1 MAKKIDHSLK
11 NIRLRTSAL
20 AVASCL
26 AFSALPL
33 TAHAAGLGKVTVFSA
48 LGQPLRAEVEL
59 SATRE
64 ELSGMKAQLASPD
77 AFKQAGLDYAMTL
90 TGIRFSIDKNASG
103 QPIIKLS
110 SDKPINDPFVDML
123 LELNWPSGRL
133 VREYTFLLDPPELAA
148 KAAPPMTPALS
159 RPAVPARPAIETPAP
174 ARAEKPE
181 AARPR
186 AQESAAR
193 PAESAESA
201 EGREV
206 KRGDTLNKIASELKP
221 EGVSLEQ
228 MLVGLLRANQD
239 AFDGGNMNR
248 LRTGKIL
255 TMPEPSALEAV
266 SEGEA
271 RKIVIAQSADWNA
284 YRRKL
289 AGIAA
294 QSSAKE
300 DVAKQESAGRIAAKV
315 EDKATVAT
323 EAKDQVRISK
333 ADAAPGK
340 AGAAAKASEENLL
353 AKEKALQEAGDRLAK
368 LEKNVVELQKL
379 IDLKSRNLAE
389 LQKQSSSKEAAPA
402 EAAKPEAAKPVAQAV
417 AEKPVVPAPAEPV
430 AAKPEPKADDMPQ
443 PKPEPKPD
451 EMPQPKPDEMPQ
463 PKPKPVP
470 PPPPPFEEPGFVSRL
485 LDDSSSLQD
494 AAASILALLGGLFLY
509 KRRRQREDEKKAALS
524 HSGTPGGDAADAAVF
539 GSAGAQSVNASSRSV
554 EHTDFSQAGP
564 GSIDTDEVDPV
575 AEADVYIAY
584 GRDTQAEE
592 ILLEAKQKD
601 PRRYAIHLKLLEI
614 YANRKNPKAFELLAA
629 ELYNELG
636 GVGAEWEKAAAMG
649 LRIDPTNPLYG
660 GAAEPVAESA
670 PFDADATMI
679 LPAQGIESAM
689 PESASDEAFSTAD
702 DLADLAPLEAVAAPE
717 PAAPPSELMS
727 LDFDLGPYDTHVAPP
742 VAEQPEE
749 VRSEPA
755 LPETTV
761 DTGALDFDFDLGTSP
776 EPLAEAPQQ
785 APLQAPA
792 EAAEP
797 AALSDMAAFDLDFEL
812 PEIAPEPV
820 APVAPAPAAAAP
832 ADDIDFGFDINF
844 DETPAPVAEP
854 EPPAA
859 ELSVD
864 LADLAPGESTML
876 EFDID
881 LPKSVESVD
890 LSPPVAQPTFDMSA
904 ISLDLTDE
912 LPPVSPPEA
921 TVPDELPPP
930 AFEASLEDDFRI
942 DDLPVTEE
950 AVEASLPFASDLD
963 IDFEPSLESAPEIDP
978 ALREE
983 VATKLDLAK
992 AYEEM
997 GDLEG
1002 ARELLLEVLIEGDA
1016 MQKEKAQVI
1025 LDKIGG

>member
-1 MAKKIDHSLK
+1 
-11 NIRLRTSAL
+11 
-20 AVASCL
+20 
-26 AFSALPL
+26 
-33 TAHAAGLGKVTVFSA
+33 
-48 LGQPLRAEVEL
+48 
-59 SATRE
+59 
-64 ELSGMKAQLASPD
+64 
-77 AFKQAGLDYAMTL
+77 
-90 TGIRFSIDKNASG
+90 
-103 QPIIKLS
+103 
-110 SDKPINDPFVDML
+110 
-123 LELNWPSGRL
+123 
-133 VREYTFLLDPPELAA
+133 
-148 KAAPPMTPALS
+148 
-159 RPAVPARPAIETPAP
+159 
-174 ARAEKPE
+174 
-181 AARPR
+181 
-186 AQESAAR
+186 
-193 PAESAESA
+193 A

-255 TMPEPSALEAV
+255 SMPEPSALEAV

-271 RKIVIAQSADWNA
+271 RKIVIAQSGDWNA

-315 EDKATVAT
+315 EDKADAVA

-333 ADAAPGK
+333 ADVAPGK
-340 AGAAAKASEENLL
+340 AGAAAKSTEEDLV
-353 AKEKALQEAGDRLAK
+353 AKEKALKEAGDRLAS

-389 LQKQSSSKEAAPA
+389 LQKQAGSKEAAPA
-402 EAAKPEAAKPVAQAV
+402 EAAKPEAAKPAAQAVVAPAV
-417 AEKPVVPAPAEPV
+417 AEKAAEKPAEPAPAEPV
-430 AAKPEPKADDMPQ
+430 AAKPEETKHE

-451 EMPQPKPDEMPQ
+451 EMPQPKPR
-463 PKPKPVP
+463 PVP

-485 LDDSSSLQD
+485 LDDPSALQD

-509 KRRRQREDEKKAALS
+509 KRRRQRQDEKKAALGHPS
-524 HSGTPGGDAADAAVF
+524 ATQVDDAADNAVF
-539 GSAGAQSVNASSRSV
+539 GSTVGQSVEASSRSV

-649 LRIDPTNPLYG
+649 LRLDPTNPLYG
-660 GAAEPVAESA
+660 GAAEPTAEPA

-679 LPAQGIESAM
+679 IPAQSMESVV
-689 PESASDEAFSTAD
+689 PEPETETETFPEPD
-702 DLADLAPLEAVAAPE
+702 DLADLAPIPAPETAAVPE
-717 PAAPPSELMS
+717 PAAPSELMS
-727 LDFDLGPYDTHVAPP
+727 LDFDLGPYETHVAPP
-742 VAEQPEE
+742 AAEQPEE
-749 VRSEPA
+749 VGSEPV
-755 LPETTV
+755 LPETAV
-761 DTGALDFDFDLGTSP
+761 DTGALDFDFDLGASP
-776 EPLAEAPQQ
+776 EPAEAPQE

-792 EAAEP
+792 EVVEP

-812 PEIAPEPV
+812 PETAAEPAVPV
-820 APVAPAPAAAAP
+820 ALAPAVAAP
-832 ADDIDFGFDINF
+832 AEDIDFGFDINF
-844 DETPAPVAEP
+844 EETPAPAPVAEP
-854 EPPAA
+854 EPELPA
-859 ELSVD
+859 EEVSVG
-864 LADLAPGESTML
+864 LADLAPADSAAL

-881 LPKSVESVD
+881 LPESVESVD
-890 LSPPVAQPTFDMSA
+890 RSPPAPQPAFDMSA
-904 ISLDLTDE
+904 ISLDLADE
-912 LPPVSPPEA
+912 LPPVSLPEA
-921 TVPDELPPP
+921 TVPDELPLP
-930 AFEASLEDDFRI
+930 AFEPSLEDDFRI
-942 DDLPVTEE
+942 DDLPPVTEA
-950 AVEASLPFASDLD
+950 AVEARLPFASDLD
-963 IDFEPSLESAPEIDP
+963 AGFESDFEPAPEVDA

-1016 MQKEKAQVI
+1016 TQKEKAQVI